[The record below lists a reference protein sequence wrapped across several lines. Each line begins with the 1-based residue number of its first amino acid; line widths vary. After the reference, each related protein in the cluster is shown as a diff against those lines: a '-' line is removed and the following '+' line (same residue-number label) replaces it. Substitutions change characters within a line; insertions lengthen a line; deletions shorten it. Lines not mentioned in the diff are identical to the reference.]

1 MGGKNYKKLMEVDIE
16 ERKELLEKPRPKMAD
31 FKMRKEDFVPRPMRP
46 DEELCTKRSV
56 DPLAVVKDLLVMGRR
71 QTAMKWCISMK
82 EVLRIYCD
90 VYKRIENSYLR
101 KSKEGGAT
109 HFKEYSLATCK
120 VKGCDAIVPAGW
132 KCTKHLY
139 NHYQPKPK
147 YNSGKIST
155 YKSGQVSRVKAIHN
169 KEKKAIQKA
178 MAKECTVPQH
188 IYADVMKYI
197 IKTCIEGY
205 QVNAARYYAD
215 MDGDI
220 VDMAVKGHFMSTR
233 AIKAVLVQVG
243 TEISQV
249 LRGLETMHKMRF
261 MEEASKWAVVY
272 EDFVKEAKRKKIA

>member
-16 ERKELLEKPRPKMAD
+16 ERKELLEVPRPKMSD
-31 FKMRKEDFVPRPMRP
+31 FKMKKGEFVPRPMKP

-71 QTAMKWCISMK
+71 QAAMKWGISMK
-82 EVLRIYCD
+82 EIRGIYQD
-90 VYKRIENSYLR
+90 VYHRINNSYLR
-101 KSKEGGAT
+101 QSKEGGAT
-109 HFKEYSLATCK
+109 YFKKHSLTTCQ
-120 VKGCDAIVPAGW
+120 VKGCDAIVPSGW
-132 KCTKHLY
+132 ACTRHFR
-139 NHYQPKPK
+139 NHHQPIPK
-147 YNSGKIST
+147 YSYRRIQAYKNS
-155 YKSGQVSRVKAIHN
+155 QVSKVKEIHN
-169 KEKKAIQKA
+169 KEKKAVKKA
-178 MAKECTVPQH
+178 MEKECIVPQN
-188 IYADVMKYI
+188 IYSDVMKYI
-197 IKTCIEGY
+197 IKMCIEGH
-205 QVNAARYYAD
+205 QTNAARYYAD

-243 TEISQV
+243 TEIGQV